1 MHRPAGPRAVRGV
14 ALLALAVLLGLG
26 AAGCSSRRSQ
36 GPAGTKQ
43 EFPDQEIDDF
53 ALTETDA
60 GKLLWKLN
68 AQHAAEFS
76 ARNQI
81 TATVVRVDFFDDAGK
96 RSSVLTANG
105 GEINGRT
112 HDMVARGH
120 VVLETTEGTRLAT
133 EELRFLNREQKI
145 VVPDDQLVRV
155 QRANDVLTG
164 YGFESDPD
172 LNHYEFKRSVQ
183 ATVRS
188 RVPITEEEHR

>member
-1 MHRPAGPRAVRGV
+1 MHRPVAPTAVRAVA
-14 ALLALAVLLGLG
+14 ALLLLLAA
-26 AAGCSSRRSQ
+26 AAGCSNRRSL
-36 GPAGTKQ
+36 GPAGTRT
-43 EFPDQEIDDF
+43 EFPDQEIHDF

-60 GKLLWKLN
+60 GKPQWKLN
-68 AQHAAEFS
+68 ARDAAEYS
-76 ARNQI
+76 SRNQI
-81 TATVVRVDFFDDAGK
+81 TAKVVRVDFFDDRGR
-96 RSSVLTANG
+96 RSSVLTANS

-112 HDMVARGH
+112 RDMVARGH
-120 VVLETTEGTRLAT
+120 VVLETTEGTRLST

-145 VVPDDQLVRV
+145 IVPDDQLVRV

-188 RVPITEEEHR
+188 RVTIEETGKH